1 MINCNNCDKELNR
14 CVFCSDKCRKQ
25 YVRKADKDSVIITNP
40 VRKADKYGHSVRK
53 ADNNTEPRHPR
64 KWNCRHG
71 KTEGNCSFK
80 CKRPSK

>member
-25 YVRKADKDSVIITNP
+25 YVHKADKKNVVLDNS

-53 ADNNTEPRHPR
+53 ADRPR

-80 CKRPSK
+80 CKKPSK